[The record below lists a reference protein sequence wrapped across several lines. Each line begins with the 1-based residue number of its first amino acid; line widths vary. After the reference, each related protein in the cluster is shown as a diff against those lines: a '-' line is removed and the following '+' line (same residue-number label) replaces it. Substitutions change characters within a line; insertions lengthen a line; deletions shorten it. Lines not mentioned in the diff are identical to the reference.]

1 MPHSV
6 PPTIDDANLILRLYE
21 LRREEKLRAAREW
34 FRTRFYPMSLD
45 DLRAVIQ
52 TPGEENTNYRMVTTY
67 WDMACSFVATGV
79 LHPDLFFQSAT
90 EAFMVWSR
98 LETYAPRVRTELQ
111 TPWFLVNIEKA
122 ISLVPW
128 AEERLTIF
136 RARLTA
142 MREKAQKAA
151 RPT

>member
-1 MPHSV
+1 MPHSA

-21 LRREEKLRAAREW
+21 LRREDKLRAAREW
-34 FRTRFYPMSLD
+34 FRTKFYPWSLE
-45 DLRAVIQ
+45 DLRVVIQ

-79 LHPDLFFQSAT
+79 LHADLFFQSAG

-98 LETYAPRVRTELQ
+98 LESYAVRVRSELQ
-111 TPWFLVNIEKA
+111 TPWFMVHVEKA
-122 ISLVPW
+122 VGMVPW
-128 AEERLTIF
+128 GQERLAIF
-136 RARLTA
+136 RARLAA

-151 RPT
+151 RPA